1 MPPKQKVIILGWD
14 AADWKVI
21 FPLIDQGK
29 MPNMKILLEKG
40 VHGKIKTLDP
50 PLSPMLW
57 TSIATGVRADKHGIS
72 GFIEPTP
79 DGERLRPV
87 TSTSRK
93 VKAIWNILNQEGFKS
108 NVVAWWPTNPVEPIN
123 GVMVSNLFQIASK
136 SIEEPWI
143 SPPESVH
150 PKEMEETLEKFRV
163 HPHEITLSMA
173 LPFIPNLNSDK
184 ELRKEQRTLSVLKT
198 LANAAT
204 VHAISTYLHEETTW
218 DFMAIYHD
226 AIDHFSHIAMRYHP
240 PKRPEIEQK
249 EFDDYNLVVEAAYR
263 FHDLMLGRVLE
274 LMNEQTTL
282 LIVSDH
288 GFHSDHQRP
297 LYIPRE
303 PSGPAVEHSPYGIF
317 AMAGPGIKKDG
328 VEVSGAS
335 ILDITPTLLHYL
347 NLPVGEDMEGKI
359 LHACFEEM
367 KEVKTIPS
375 WENVYG
381 NSGMHDKNRQED
393 PWDAI
398 EALQQLVEMGYID
411 APDDDKLKEV
421 EKAKR
426 ENLYYL
432 ARNMINGGRTQEAMV
447 ILEDIYAES
456 KVIRYGQRLAFTQLA
471 LRQYQKAFQLL
482 EELKELHLKQK
493 KEKLQ
498 KSDDPFGSND
508 MEEPMYLQY
517 LEGLIL
523 LAINRPR
530 LALPILESVQ
540 KKNPNN
546 FHVAFNIAQIHN
558 QRKNYAAAEK
568 QFICAL
574 AIDDGNGKAHH
585 GLGFSFLRRNLI
597 DQAIEEFLLAI
608 SHDFYLPN
616 AHYHLGESL
625 MKQAQYDDAAYAFE
639 VAVRL
644 SPGMTKAHKWL
655 YEIYTE
661 FSPNAIMAEKTM
673 DFLTNNIQGEL
684 TICTGIDGS
693 NMKSAF
699 AWFKKIGIPSEWSS
713 KTIEEAK
720 VLASNTLWLKDK
732 KNEII
737 YMPCHCLSFLPT
749 SLNYRLIVIEDENKN
764 IIDALK
770 KSHKMPFKEKELPLE
785 LLSKIKQDQNKIDSW
800 IASQAKLPLLI
811 LHNKNL
817 QLAHEE
823 QVEILLNFISLE
835 K

>member
-1 MPPKQKVIILGWD
+1 MQSKQKVIVLGWD

-21 FPLIDQGK
+21 LPLIEQGK
-29 MPNMKILLEKG
+29 MPNMKIFLEKG

-87 TSTSRK
+87 TSTSRR
-93 VKAIWNILNQEGFKS
+93 VKAIWNILNQEGYKS

-173 LPFIPNLNSDK
+173 LPFIPNLNTDK

-263 FHDLMLGRVLE
+263 FHDLMLGRILE
-274 LMNEQTTL
+274 LMDEQTTL

-317 AMAGPGIKKDG
+317 AMAGPGIKKGG

-347 NLPVGEDMEGKI
+347 NLPIGEDMEGKV
-359 LHACFEEM
+359 LHACFEET
-367 KEVKTIPS
+367 KNTQLIPS
-375 WENVYG
+375 WETVDG
-381 NSGMHDKNRQED
+381 DSGMHDKNRQEN
-393 PWDAI
+393 PWEAI

-411 APDDDKLKEV
+411 APDDDKLLEV
-421 EKAKR
+421 EKSKR

-432 ARNMINGGRTQEAMV
+432 SRNMINGGRIVEALK
-447 ILEDIYAES
+447 ILEKIFQES
-456 KVIRYGQRLAFTQLA
+456 KIIRYGQRLAFTYLA
-471 LRQYQKAFQLL
+471 LRHYQKARDLL
-482 EELKELHLKQK
+482 EELKELHIHQK

-540 KKNPNN
+540 KKNPAN

-558 QRKNYAAAEK
+558 QRKNYASAEK

-574 AIDDGNGKAHH
+574 AIDEGNGKAHH
-585 GLGFSFLRRNLI
+585 GLGVSFLRRNLI

-608 SHDFYLPN
+608 TNDFYLPN

-625 MKQAQYDDAAYAFE
+625 MKKEQYDDAAYAFE
-639 VAVRL
+639 VAIRL
-644 SPGMTKAHKWL
+644 SPGLTKAHKWL
-655 YEIYTE
+655 HEIYTKWA
-661 FSPNAIMAEKTM
+661 PNETLALKTLN
-673 DFLTNNIQGEL
+673 FLKHNIQGEI
-684 TICTGIDGS
+684 TICTSIDGV
-693 NMKSAF
+693 NMEEMFK
-699 AWFKKIGIPSEWSS
+699 WFKALEIPSEYDHKS
-713 KTIEEAK
+713 IGEAK
-720 VLASNTLWLKDK
+720 KLASNTSWLTTKR
-732 KNEII
+732 NEII
-737 YMPCHCLSFLPT
+737 YIPCHCLSLLPVD
-749 SLNYRLIVIEDENKN
+749 LNYKLIVLEEDNAQVME
-764 IIDALK
+764 ALK
-770 KSHKMPFKEKELPLE
+770 RLHKRDFKEKEFPLE
-785 LLSKIKQDQNKIDSW
+785 LVNKSKNDQDKIDSW
-800 IASQAKLPLLI
+800 IASQANLPVLI
-811 LHNKNL
+811 LHSVSVNTE
-817 QLAHEE
+817 AEE
-823 QVEILLNFISLE
+823 QSEILRNFINFDQ
-835 K
+835 